1 MSRFL
6 SVLEKA
12 KLVCW
17 FEETHSLAMAAR
29 RFRAEFGKEPP
40 KLESIKKWHA
50 QFMETG
56 NVASEGASVSS
67 PLATRYSTVSRFYEP
82 RLMKTFNET
91 GF

>member
-40 KLESIKKWHA
+40 KLEAIKKWHA

-56 NVASEGASVSS
+56 SVASELPSASTT
-67 PLATRYSTVSRFYEP
+67 LAARYSPVSRFYEP
-82 RLMKTFNET
+82 RL
-91 GF
+91 

>member
-1 MSRFL
+1 MSARVI
-6 SVLEKA
+6 SVLERA

-40 KLESIKKWHA
+40 KLETIKKWHT

-56 NVASEGASVSS
+56 SVSPPSGASKTLSQLNSV
-67 PLATRYSTVSRFYEP
+67 RQFYEP
-82 RLMKTFNET
+82 RL
-91 GF
+91 

>member
-6 SVLEKA
+6 SVIEKA

-56 NVASEGASVSS
+56 SVASETPAVSTA
-67 PLATRYSTVSRFYEP
+67 LAARYSPVSRFYEP
-82 RLMKTFNET
+82 RL
-91 GF
+91 

>member
-1 MSRFL
+1 MSSIRVL

-40 KLESIKKWHA
+40 KLDTIRKWHR

-56 NVASEGASVSS
+56 NIAAESS
-67 PLATRYSTVSRFYEP
+67 TQSSMPSSFQSNVSRFYER
-82 RLMKTFNET
+82 RL
-91 GF
+91 